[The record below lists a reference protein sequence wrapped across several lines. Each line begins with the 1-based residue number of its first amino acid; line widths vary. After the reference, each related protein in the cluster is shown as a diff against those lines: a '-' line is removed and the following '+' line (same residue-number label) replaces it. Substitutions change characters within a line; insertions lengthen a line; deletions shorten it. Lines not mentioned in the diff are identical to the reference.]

1 MNLHWKFFSEN
12 MEINSMEQEIVSNVK
27 TFCEDIEKIWSE
39 MGIAKETHTERR
51 REASLAVR
59 YVLDEMLNEEKTAL
73 QTLKANV
80 ELARKDIKEI
90 TSALKMPP
98 FREPPDF
105 SLCRLET
112 FLVEEARKLNDVKK
126 ERTHKL
132 RVLLESAREL
142 CNQLDESLSKTFSA
156 SEIPSDSELE
166 WLKAEVDR
174 LDNVKFI
181 KINDCVLKS

>member
-1 MNLHWKFFSEN
+1 
-12 MEINSMEQEIVSNVK
+12 MEQEIVSNVK
-27 TFCEDIEKIWSE
+27 SFCEDIEKIWSE

-73 QTLKANV
+73 QALKANV

-132 RVLLESAREL
+132 GVLLESAREL